1 MKRGSVTARSK
12 NEWAPNS
19 LQAWC
24 REGVGATRGRRR
36 STTQGTDCSTMLTV
50 ATRLAVSHRP
60 LNHLSRRIVSSP
72 LENPLRALVAAGT
85 SVSNGSL
92 RRGVS
97 SSSDDR
103 EREIEAE
110 LSRAP
115 TPTPPGNAQQRRA
128 ATEILVNRAGLMP
141 TRMTHE
147 KDDRPQLKGLA
158 KELEQMI
165 VLNGPM
171 TVPEY
176 MIYALQHPKY
186 GYYMRQ
192 EDKIG
197 RGGDF
202 ITAPEISQARV
213 ICFLF
218 FKFRRHESE

>member
-1 MKRGSVTARSK
+1 
-12 NEWAPNS
+12 
-19 LQAWC
+19 
-24 REGVGATRGRRR
+24 
-36 STTQGTDCSTMLTV
+36 MLNV
-50 ATRLAVSHRP
+50 ATRLGSGHRQ
-60 LNHLSRRIVSSP
+60 LHVLSRRVVNSP
-72 LENPLRALVAAGT
+72 LENPLRALVAAST
-85 SVSNGSL
+85 AVSNGSY

-103 EREIEAE
+103 EKEIAAE

-115 TPTPPGNAQQRRA
+115 TPTPPGNAQHRRA
-128 ATEILVNRAGLMP
+128 ATEIIVNRSGLMP

-147 KDDRPQLKGLA
+147 KDDRPPLKGLA

-202 ITAPEISQARV
+202 ITAPEISQQTFGEMIGVWCVASWKEMD
-213 ICFLF
+213 CPE
-218 FKFRRHESE
+218 KFRLV

>member
-1 MKRGSVTARSK
+1 MHAF
-12 NEWAPNS
+12 
-19 LQAWC
+19 
-24 REGVGATRGRRR
+24 
-36 STTQGTDCSTMLTV
+36 
-50 ATRLAVSHRP
+50 ATRLGG
-60 LNHLSRRIVSSP
+60 SRQRLHGLTLRIADHQ
-72 LENPLRALVAAGT
+72 LGNPLRAVV
-85 SVSNGSL
+85 VSSTTAVT
-92 RRGVS
+92 RRCAS

-103 EREIEAE
+103 EREIAAE

-115 TPTPPGNAQQRRA
+115 TPTPPPLGTPQQQRA
-128 ATEILVNRAGLMP
+128 ATEILVNRSGLMP

-147 KDDRPQLKGLA
+147 KDDRPPLTGLA

-192 EDKIG
+192 KDKIG

-202 ITAPEISQARV
+202 ITAPEISQVKTRTHILIGLFTRLSEKRV
-213 ICFLF
+213 SATLPLPVVGLLHGCVVCHSNQSMLSGKKGDEQQICCCAG
-218 FKFRRHESE
+218 